1 MNVLKMNVLKNIKLL
16 YFIIIIYFLQLYY
29 LLYLNDKKDIFI
41 FIITLLIVNFY
52 YNNLII
58 GVLIS
63 FVILYTFK
71 ILQLLNNKEETI
83 KYLYVL
89 DKFEPNIEEGIN
101 MKTYENNESTQ
112 NNETI
117 HDIFDINDLNKKINN
132 SKLIVQ

>member
-1 MNVLKMNVLKNIKLL
+1 MNVLKNIKML
-16 YFIIIIYFLQLYY
+16 YFIIIIYFIQLYY

-41 FIITLLIVNFY
+41 FMITLLIINFY

-63 FVILYTFK
+63 FIILYTFK

-89 DKFEPNIEEGIN
+89 DKFEPNIEEGVN
-101 MKTYENNESTQ
+101 MKTYENHETTQ

-117 HDIFDINDLNKKINN
+117 RDIFDINDLNQKINN